1 MKKITFWTQLG
12 RFSFSFRIKVLV
24 SALTF
29 LLFSFSVHAQHP
41 YGFMDGNVMN
51 DNGQLDWQD
60 VYNNSG
66 LPAGSI
72 STGIQFDVMN
82 PDDIF
87 TGGSTKDHL
96 PISGWFNKFQ
106 DASSSDKT
114 NILQAGA
121 ILIDGKIYFSV
132 TGFQMKELLISVSGF
147 SRMMSMCLMV
157 HLKEITRLEIFL

>member
-1 MKKITFWTQLG
+1 
-12 RFSFSFRIKVLV
+12 
-24 SALTF
+24 
-29 LLFSFSVHAQHP
+29 
-41 YGFMDGNVMN
+41 MN

-121 ILIDGKIYFSV
+121 ILIDGKIYF
-132 TGFQMKELLISVSGF
+132 F
-147 SRMMSMCLMV
+147 R
-157 HLKEITRLEIFL
+157 